1 MLAHHLHVLFEF
13 CQTFVQFYEVFDGQF
28 DWLKKKYRFQSHVF
42 QLEILTKTQLY
53 TYIFIADSERIIA
66 FSKDLFFTSPE
77 ADMAFAD
84 DLEVGGARQV
94 GIDVL

>member
-42 QLEILTKTQLY
+42 QLEIL
-53 TYIFIADSERIIA
+53 ADSERIIA